1 MNPSNPKPDLTAL
14 SSPGLSRPG
23 NLSLDIQPSDPADS
37 AQFRA
42 TLERYLNGAPT
53 KTGADSASL
62 GTVIAGR
69 ATNLASQLKLDQLYV
84 SKLLESATRSGDS
97 MQLMKAMMA
106 LSDYQLRV
114 QTVSKTVSKAASS
127 VDTLTKLQ

>member
-1 MNPSNPKPDLTAL
+1 MNPSTAKPDLTAL
-14 SSPGLSRPG
+14 STPSLPRSG

-42 TLERYLNGAPT
+42 TLERYLKGAPA
-53 KTGADSASL
+53 KTGADNASL
-62 GTVIAGR
+62 GTAIAGR
-69 ATNLASQLKLDQLYV
+69 ATTLASQLKQDQLYV
-84 SKLLESATRSGDS
+84 SKLLETATRSGDS

-106 LSDYQLRV
+106 LNDYQLRV